1 MFSGQIQNSGIFRT
15 YCPIS
20 PVPGS
25 HFWHISSSRIRL
37 LRRIR
42 PNLTKTAA
50 PRIYQAFIVP
60 KIMYCSFTNYFQ
72 QNYRLNLLSSLEN
85 RASVIIDTNSR
96 VRVPSINQINKRK
109 ICKFVRKCLDGQ
121 AANFVNYFTL
131 IEHNRGTRNNKCSI
145 RLPSMKLES
154 TRNSFFLSGAY
165 VYNELPWEL
174 PSEANFNNFI
184 NLLNKYEFV

>member
-1 MFSGQIQNSGIFRT
+1 
-15 YCPIS
+15 
-20 PVPGS
+20 
-25 HFWHISSSRIRL
+25 
-37 LRRIR
+37 
-42 PNLTKTAA
+42 
-50 PRIYQAFIVP
+50 
-60 KIMYCSFTNYFQ
+60 MYCSFTNYFQ

-131 IEHNRGTRNNKCSI
+131 IDQNRETNSKCSI
-145 RLPSMKLES
+145 RLPSIKLES
-154 TRNSFFLSGAY
+154 TRNSFFLSAAY
-165 VYNELPWEL
+165 VYNELPKEL
-174 PSEANFNNFI
+174 RSEANFNNFI